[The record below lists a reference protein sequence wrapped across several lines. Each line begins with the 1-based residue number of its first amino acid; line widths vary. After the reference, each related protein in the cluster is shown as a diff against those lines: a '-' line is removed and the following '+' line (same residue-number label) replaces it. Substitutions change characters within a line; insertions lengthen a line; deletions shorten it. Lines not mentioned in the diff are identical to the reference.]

1 MKLQKYA
8 DNKENPA
15 IKGNLT
21 AEEIVRTFWERN
33 YKKTDVSFV
42 SVKLM
47 IKSHVDSG
55 GDVFR
60 LRNTIIL
67 ITPDDDYEE
76 VEFHTFTADPSE
88 VYQSLMLMFFLGLN
102 KSKGTQ
108 TAFTYTEDK
117 RAYRMASKL
126 VGKDYVELEKTDNPD
141 LGKYVLTLDIGSLEL
156 YLQRESANKEEK

>member
-8 DNKENPA
+8 TNKENPA
-15 IKGNLT
+15 IEGNLT

-33 YKKTDVSFV
+33 YEKTGVSLI
-42 SVKLM
+42 SVKMM
-47 IKSHVDSG
+47 IKNHVDSG

-88 VYQSLMLMFFLGLN
+88 VYQSVMLMFFLGLN
-102 KSKGTQ
+102 KAKGTQ

-117 RAYRMASKL
+117 RAYRMAIKMI
-126 VGKDYVELEKTDNPD
+126 GKDYVDIEKSDSPD
-141 LGKYVLTLDIGSLEL
+141 TGKYVLTLDLGGLVLRS
-156 YLQRESANKEEK
+156 QQKAADKGEK